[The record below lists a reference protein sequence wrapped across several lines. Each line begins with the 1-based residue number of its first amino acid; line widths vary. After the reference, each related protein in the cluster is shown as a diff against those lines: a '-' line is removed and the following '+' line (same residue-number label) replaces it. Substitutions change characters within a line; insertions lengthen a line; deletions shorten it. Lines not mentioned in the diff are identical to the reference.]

1 MITVSDAEDL
11 LAFQIKAAGLP
22 EPARQFR
29 YVPGRKFTA
38 DFAYTEQRL
47 LIHVDG
53 GVYSRRAHGS
63 ITGILADITRQ
74 NLATLGG
81 YRSLRVT
88 PDMVKDG
95 RALAL
100 IEMALI

>member
-1 MITVSDAEDL
+1 MSEAEEL
-11 LAFQIKAAGLP
+11 LAFQLTAAGLTGFV
-22 EPARQFR
+22 RQFR

-38 DFAYTEQRL
+38 DFAYTKRRL

-63 ITGILADITRQ
+63 ITGILADMQRQ

-81 YRSLRVT
+81 YLSLRVT
-88 PDMVKDG
+88 PQQVQSG
-95 RALAL
+95 EALKL
-100 IEMALI
+100 IEVALL